1 MSDEANK
8 PSVLI
13 VGAGLGGVLL
23 GALLEKANVSYTIFE
38 RASSVKPLGSAMSI
52 GSALI
57 PVFRQLGC
65 YDEFVAI
72 GKRSIVGETWK
83 ESTFGYSLDFLPRE
97 EFSGELQY
105 IVPRPLLYNI
115 LVKLI
120 PPHKIQFGKRVL
132 MTKQTEDNQRVTIQ
146 TSDNAVYEGDILVGA
161 DGAYSAVRQRLYE
174 TLQKEGKLPESDQ
187 EELPF
192 SCTCLVGQTLVLDLD
207 EFPQLKDPLYPF
219 ISTLGNDKPYSWV
232 LFGTAEKKIAWMV
245 VEHLSSETTKMAQ
258 EQRFRNS
265 DNSEWGPTAAQSMCD
280 ETRKF
285 PIAFGNGKMNLGDL
299 YDRTPKELISK
310 VMLEEKVFK
319 TWYHGRTVL
328 LGDACHKLHPAGGLG
343 AVTSMHDAIALAN
356 LIYCLPS
363 TSTADVSQM
372 FSEYKTERLPP
383 VTAAFNSSRSLAKSM
398 EKGLAGTIAFLIT
411 KYMPVWLW
419 RIFLKGMVKNRLRCG
434 YLTEIEDKGTV
445 PAAYSASYEKARAL
459 YNKRREAESPAAP
472 VTVI

>member
-1 MSDEANK
+1 
-8 PSVLI
+8 
-13 VGAGLGGVLL
+13 
-23 GALLEKANVSYTIFE
+23 
-38 RASSVKPLGSAMSI
+38 MSI

-65 YDEFVAI
+65 YDEFVTI
-72 GKRSIVGETWK
+72 GKRSIVGETWR

-97 EFSGELQY
+97 EFSGENQY
-105 IVPRPLLYNI
+105 IVSRPLLYNI
-115 LVKLI
+115 LLKQV

-132 MTKQTEDNQRVTIQ
+132 VAKETEDKQRVTIQ
-146 TSDNAVYEGDILVGA
+146 TADNSVYEGDILVGA

-174 TLQKEGKLPESDQ
+174 GLQKEGKLPKSDQ

-192 SCTCLVGQTLVLDLD
+192 SCTCLVGQTQVLDLE

-232 LFGTAEKKIAWMV
+232 LFGTAQGTISWMV
-245 VEHLSSETTKMAQ
+245 VEHLSAETTKTAQ
-258 EQRFRNS
+258 DQRFRNS

-280 ETRKF
+280 ETRNF
-285 PIAFGNGKMNLGDL
+285 PIAFGNGKMTLGDL

-328 LGDACHKLHPAGGLG
+328 LGDE
-343 AVTSMHDAIALAN
+343 
-356 LIYCLPS
+356 
-363 TSTADVSQM
+363 DVSQM
-372 FSEYKTERLPP
+372 FSEYKAERLPP
-383 VTAAFNSSRSLAKSM
+383 VTAAFNSSRSLAKGM
-398 EKGLAGTIAFLIT
+398 EKGLGGTIAFLIT

-434 YLTEIEDKGTV
+434 YLAEIEDKGTV
-445 PAAYSASYEKARAL
+445 PAAYSASYEKARAV
-459 YNKRREAESPAAP
+459 YKKRRETESTTAVAPAA
-472 VTVI
+472 TI